1 MAKSSLR
8 DVIGNSSIANIQTP
22 APAVQQQDA
31 RDPGNYSFQ
40 GMLDEL
46 NSFGTSEE
54 RNINKWRTAVQL
66 ADLDGSAKNDNDL
79 RKLQDNY
86 FEMLEPEEG
95 RTARDY
101 RGDNAFTDALDF
113 VGGKLDDAYL
123 AGGNL
128 IDAAFDTVAP
138 GAIEFFTGDKEAGQ
152 AWKDATTGQDF
163 AIIPEIASDI
173 GLMMIPG
180 VGVGLA
186 GTKAAIDSRDN
197 FIEAA
202 TGVDRLTGED
212 LSAFERAMNLGAG
225 TLNTGLNIIGGAGAT
240 KAAAKTLGKESVEN
254 LAKAEAKEATAQ
266 KALNKASKKYK
277 DTTKGPINA
286 ASGKRAKFIE
296 AAMDLSD
303 AQKAAKPLQESAK
316 PFTDA
321 IKNPYAFNPELAKIS
336 ASRMVDNVAARKAAA
351 EAADGSVFKSAMAFL
366 ENPTKKAA
374 TEAAE
379 KTATKAVEEVAEEA
393 AEETAKKG
401 ILSKIKASKAAKKAD
416 DVPGVNNLMGILG
429 NIGVGGVNAVAAS
442 GGSTL
447 PEIVENLRTNIET
460 ASNQEDGLKRG
471 FAASA
476 AMVPIALGS
485 ARAARKFG
493 SRTPYWAMRGA
504 ATGAATDDILGNRAL
519 PITPENQEIIEA
531 LNEFYASKEE

>member
-225 TLNTGLNIIGGAGAT
+225 TLNTGLNIVGAGGAT
-240 KAAAKTLGKESVEN
+240 KAATKTLGKEAVEN
-254 LAKAEAKEATAQ
+254 LAKAEAKEVAARE
-266 KALNKASKKYK
+266 ALDKTVGEGAI
-277 DTTKGPINA
+277 KG
-286 ASGKRAKFIE
+286 SL
-296 AAMDLSD
+296 MDLTD
-303 AQKAAKPLQESAK
+303 AQKAAKP
-316 PFTDA
+316 FTNV
-321 IKNPYAFNPELAKIS
+321 NPYAFNPDLAKLS
-336 ASRMVDNVAARKAAA
+336 ASRIADNVAARKAAA

-379 KTATKAVEEVAEEA
+379 KTATKAAEEVAEEA

-416 DVPGVNNLMGILG
+416 DVPGVNNLMGVLG
-429 NIGVGGVNAVAAS
+429 NMGVGGVNAVAAS

-447 PEIVENLRTNIET
+447 PEIVENLRTNIES

-476 AMVPIALGS
+476 AMVPFALGS